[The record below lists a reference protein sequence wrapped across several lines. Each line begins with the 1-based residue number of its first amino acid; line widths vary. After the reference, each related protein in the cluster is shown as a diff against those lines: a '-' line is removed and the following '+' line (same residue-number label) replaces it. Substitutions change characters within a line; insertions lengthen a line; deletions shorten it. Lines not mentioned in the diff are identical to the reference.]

1 MGNDEH
7 GERNKPTRLRRSK
20 KYTFN
25 AWKAL
30 KETTVP
36 ITWGELAEL
45 APPIH
50 QQVREGLGNAKP
62 EHKIVEVCT
71 ANMEDEVSEES
82 EQEEKHKYTSAFAT
96 CQIRHKIANVIIDTG
111 SGICLCS
118 KLMLNLLGWNI

>member
-1 MGNDEH
+1 MGDDEH
-7 GERNKPTRLRRSK
+7 EERNKPTRLRRSK

-45 APPIH
+45 APPIR

-62 EHKIVEVCT
+62 EHEIVEICT
-71 ANMEDEVSEES
+71 ANIEDEVFEES
-82 EQEEKHKYTSAFAT
+82 KQDEKYKYISAY
-96 CQIRHKIANVIIDTG
+96 VI
-111 SGICLCS
+111 C
-118 KLMLNLLGWNI
+118 